1 LTGEGEGGGEK
12 VELISPSPSSPPTK
26 GGEVYLGDEMKK
38 LIVGI
43 SGATGAIYGIRLLEV
58 LSKSDVE
65 THLIITEA
73 AEKTILMETNW
84 EIKKIKSLARVT
96 YDIKDLGAAIS
107 SGSFLSEGMVII
119 PCSIKSLSGIAN
131 SFNENLLIRA
141 ADVTLKERRKLVLVV
156 RETPLHLG
164 HLELMHQAS
173 RIGAILLPPIPAF
186 YFHPKTIDDLV
197 NHTVG
202 KVLDLFGMNHH
213 LFNRWGSNSVKKTLR
228 KKGFKD

>member
-1 LTGEGEGGGEK
+1 VK
-12 VELISPSPSSPPTK
+12 R
-26 GGEVYLGDEMKK
+26 

-73 AEKTILMETNW
+73 AEQTILMETNW
-84 EIKKIKSLARVT
+84 KVEDVKSLAKVP
-96 YDIKDLGAAIS
+96 YDIKNLGGDIS

-119 PCSIKSLSGIAN
+119 PCSIKSLSGITN

-164 HLELMHQAS
+164 HIELMLQAS
-173 RIGAILLPPIPAF
+173 RMGAILLPPVPAF
-186 YFHPKTIDDLV
+186 YFYPKTIDDLI

-202 KVLDLFGMNHH
+202 KVLDLFGLSHH
-213 LFNRWGSNSVKKTLR
+213 LFNRWGSNSVKRTLR

>member
-1 LTGEGEGGGEK
+1 
-12 VELISPSPSSPPTK
+12 
-26 GGEVYLGDEMKK
+26 MKK

-65 THLIITEA
+65 THLVITEA
-73 AEKTILMETNW
+73 AQETILMETSW
-84 EIKKIKSLARVT
+84 KVEDVKSLAKVS
-96 YDIKDLGAAIS
+96 YDIKNLGADIS
-107 SGSFLSEGMVII
+107 SGSFPSEGMAII

-131 SFNENLLIRA
+131 SFNENLLIRT

-173 RIGAILLPPIPAF
+173 RIGATLLPPVPAF
-186 YFHPKTIDDLV
+186 YFHPKTIDDLI

-202 KVLDLFGMNHH
+202 KVLDLFGINHH
-213 LFNRWGSNSVKKTLR
+213 LFNRWGSSEVKKTLR
-228 KKGFKD
+228 KKGFKN

>member
-1 LTGEGEGGGEK
+1 
-12 VELISPSPSSPPTK
+12 
-26 GGEVYLGDEMKK
+26 M
-38 LIVGI
+38 GI

-65 THLIITEA
+65 THLVITEA
-73 AEKTILMETNW
+73 AQKTILMETSL
-84 EIKKIKSLARVT
+84 KVGDVKSLAKVS
-96 YDIKDLGAAIS
+96 YDIKNLGADIS

-131 SFNENLLIRA
+131 SFNENLLIRT

-164 HLELMHQAS
+164 HIELMLQAS
-173 RIGAILLPPIPAF
+173 RMGAILLPPIPAF
-186 YFHPKTIDDLV
+186 YFHPKTIDDLI
-197 NHTVG
+197 NHTIG
-202 KVLDLFGMNHH
+202 KVLDLFGINHH
-213 LFNRWGSNSVKKTLR
+213 LFNRWGSSKVKRALR

>member
-1 LTGEGEGGGEK
+1 VK
-12 VELISPSPSSPPTK
+12 R
-26 GGEVYLGDEMKK
+26 

-73 AEKTILMETNW
+73 AEQTILMETNW
-84 EIKKIKSLARVT
+84 KVKEVKSLAKVP
-96 YDIKDLGAAIS
+96 YDIKNLGGDIS

-131 SFNENLLIRA
+131 SFNENLLIRT

-164 HLELMHQAS
+164 HIELMLQAS
-173 RIGAILLPPIPAF
+173 RMGAILLPPVPAF
-186 YFHPKTIDDLV
+186 YFYPKTIDDLI

-202 KVLDLFGMNHH
+202 KVLDLFGLDHH
-213 LFNRWGSNSVKKTLR
+213 LFNRWGSNSVKKTLK

>member
-1 LTGEGEGGGEK
+1 
-12 VELISPSPSSPPTK
+12 
-26 GGEVYLGDEMKK
+26 MKK

-65 THLIITEA
+65 THLVITEA
-73 AEKTILMETNW
+73 AQTTILMETSL
-84 EIKKIKSLARVT
+84 KVGDVKSLAKVS
-96 YDIKDLGAAIS
+96 YDIKNLGADIS

-131 SFNENLLIRA
+131 SFNENLLIRT

-156 RETPLHLG
+156 RETPFHLG
-164 HLELMHQAS
+164 HIELMLQAS
-173 RIGAILLPPIPAF
+173 RMGAILLPPIPAF
-186 YFHPKTIDDLV
+186 YFHPKTIDDLI
-197 NHTVG
+197 NHTIG
-202 KVLDLFGMNHH
+202 KVLDLFGINHH
-213 LFNRWGSNSVKKTLR
+213 LFNRWGSSKVKRALR